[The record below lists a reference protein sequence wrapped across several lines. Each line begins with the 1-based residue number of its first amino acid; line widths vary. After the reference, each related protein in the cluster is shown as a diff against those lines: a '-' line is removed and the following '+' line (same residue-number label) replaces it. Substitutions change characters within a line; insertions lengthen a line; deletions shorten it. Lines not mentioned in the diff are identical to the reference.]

1 MPHRLLATAVSAT
14 ALALASCGGTLA
26 PAVPPTNLTYSE
38 NPATYPVGIPITPN
52 APSADGDAPEFYAVL
67 PALPPDLALDT
78 RTGVITGTPTAA
90 AARASYTVVATN
102 AGGSTA
108 TAVSI
113 GTDPRQVTVTVVQP
127 GGPVAG
133 APVVESSGVDD
144 GTSPPSPTGTI
155 ETRSTD
161 ASGKATFT
169 VPPST
174 PTGRV
179 CFSSPP
185 ASGISFRFASSC
197 MSLDALEP
205 TVQLAH
211 F

>member
-1 MPHRLLATAVSAT
+1 VSAT
-14 ALALASCGGTLA
+14 ALALASCGGSLA
-26 PAVPPTNLTYSE
+26 PAVPPSNLTYSE

-52 APSADGDAPEFYAVL
+52 APSADGGAVEFYAVL

-78 RTGVITGTPTAA
+78 TTGVITGTLRAA

-102 AGGSTA
+102 SGGGTA

-113 GTDPRQVTVTVVQP
+113 GTDPRQVTVTVLQP
-127 GGPVAG
+127 GGPVPG
-133 APVVESSGVDD
+133 ATVVESSGVDES
-144 GTSPPSPTGTI
+144 TSPPSPTGAI
-155 ETRSTD
+155 ETRTTD
-161 ASGKATFT
+161 VAGNATFT
-169 VPPST
+169 VPSST
-174 PTGRV
+174 PTGKV

-197 MSLDALEP
+197 MSLTALEP
-205 TVQLAH
+205 TVLLAR

>member
-1 MPHRLLATAVSAT
+1 VSAT
-14 ALALASCGGTLA
+14 GLALASCGGSLA
-26 PAVPPTNLTYSE
+26 PTVPPTNLTYSE

-78 RTGVITGTPTAA
+78 RTGVITGTPTSA
-90 AARASYTVVATN
+90 AARTSYTVVATN
-102 AGGSTA
+102 SGGSTA

-113 GTDPRQVTVTVVQP
+113 GTDPRQVTVTVLQP
-127 GGPVAG
+127 GGPVPG
-133 APVVESSGVDD
+133 ATVVESSGIDE
-144 GTSPPSPTGTI
+144 GTSPPIPTGVI

-161 ASGKATFT
+161 VAGTATFT
-169 VPPST
+169 VPSST
-174 PTGRV
+174 STGKV

-197 MSLDALEP
+197 MSLHALEP
-205 TVQLAH
+205 TVLLAR